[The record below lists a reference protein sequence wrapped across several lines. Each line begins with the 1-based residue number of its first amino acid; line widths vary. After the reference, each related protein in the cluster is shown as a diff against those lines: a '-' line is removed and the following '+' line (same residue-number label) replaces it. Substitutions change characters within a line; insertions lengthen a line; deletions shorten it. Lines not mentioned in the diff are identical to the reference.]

1 MTAANIT
8 RTHRKEHRPVA
19 LCAKRT
25 CCPRSLFFCN
35 QALQRSATPLGAQ
48 AASLLI
54 LSFRAQRS
62 AVACRAVALREG
74 WEESLAILSLKN
86 KRCLEHARH
95 GRASGTELGFPTG
108 ILGRQRRSAFSFH
121 RVATCS
127 NE

>member
-62 AVACRAVALREG
+62 AV
-74 WEESLAILSLKN
+74 EESLAILSLKN
-86 KRCLEHARH
+86 MRCLEHARH
-95 GRASGTELGFPTG
+95 GRARGTMLGYPTG
-108 ILGRQRRSAFSFH
+108 ILGRQRRSAFSLH
-121 RVATCS
+121 RITTC
-127 NE
+127 

>member
-62 AVACRAVALREG
+62 AV
-74 WEESLAILSLKN
+74 EESLAILSLKN

-95 GRASGTELGFPTG
+95 GRASGTKLGFPTG
-108 ILGRQRRSAFSFH
+108 ILRRQRRSAFSLH
-121 RVATCS
+121 RIATCS
-127 NE
+127 DEQITPFLTQ

>member
-35 QALQRSATPLGAQ
+35 EASQRSATPLGAQ

-62 AVACRAVALREG
+62 AV
-74 WEESLAILSLKN
+74 EESLAILSSKN
-86 KRCLEHARH
+86 KRCLDYARH
-95 GRASGTELGFPTG
+95 DRGAQDRARFP
-108 ILGRQRRSAFSFH
+108 H
-121 RVATCS
+121 RGS
-127 NE
+127 